1 MNFENELVEE
11 KEIIEVEDPKYDI
24 DDSWIENDDKKILLN
39 HLKELYTMQFP
50 WAADYLIKNMV
61 LYHYKNTVKKMSEPE
76 EKKQYLKEKEEQKNK
91 ETKSLNIDE
100 FLKD

>member
-1 MNFENELVEE
+1 MG
-11 KEIIEVEDPKYDI
+11 
-24 DDSWIENDDKKILLN
+24 
-39 HLKELYTMQFP
+39 
-50 WAADYLIKNMV
+50 ADYLIKNMV

>member
-11 KEIIEVEDPKYDI
+11 KEIIEVEDPNYDI

>member
-11 KEIIEVEDPKYDI
+11 KEIIEVEDPNYDI

-39 HLKELYTMQFP
+39 HLKELYTMQFS

>member
-11 KEIIEVEDPKYDI
+11 KEIIEVEDPNYDI

-50 WAADYLIKNMV
+50 WALI
-61 LYHYKNTVKKMSEPE
+61 
-76 EKKQYLKEKEEQKNK
+76 
-91 ETKSLNIDE
+91 I
-100 FLKD
+100 